1 MSSIS
6 VMGQVIITITM
17 FFLIYLFFRNMYP
30 PRYKRKLVYAGTFT
44 AEVVVMILVN
54 LLNQPFINLV
64 FTFVSVNFIC
74 LRLYQCKLRDIWLH
88 NSLFLLLMFFSDT
101 FTVLLWTVIKTQTV
115 ADVLANYQ
123 LMLVSNLLN
132 ILLMFLAY
140 RIYSSVLNHTEVL
153 SVRYKESIFLAMM
166 TAFEVFIIY
175 CFSLTVKTRMDGIKI
190 IVMLLGFLFFNI
202 FVTYI
207 ISQVSKAYKYKYEL
221 SLSQRQSEIQLIH
234 YQEMSKKYRES
245 SKIIHDIKKHM
256 ATLEALR
263 YNSDEKAAKYE
274 KLINKEIDKL
284 YSGFQC
290 TNQILSV
297 VLSQKID
304 GAEAENIKLVVQ
316 VEDVLFDFIDDL
328 DMTAIFANLWDNA
341 IEACLNLDIGR
352 RYIKFMIQK
361 INDYVFINMENSFDG
376 HLCRS
381 DERLL
386 STKKNHQGIGISS
399 IETAVEKYDGVFL
412 INTSDGIF
420 HIEIS
425 MPILE
430 KVLIKNRAE

>member
-1 MSSIS
+1 MNSIS
-6 VMGQVIITITM
+6 VVGQAIITITM
-17 FFLIYLFFRNMYP
+17 FFLVYMFFRNMYP
-30 PRYKRKLVYAGTFT
+30 LRYKRKWLYIGTFCT
-44 AEVVVMILVN
+44 EVALMLLIN
-54 LLNQPFINLV
+54 LLNQPFLNLT

-88 NSLFLLLMFFSDT
+88 NSLFLLLMFFCDT

-123 LMLVSNLLN
+123 LMIVSNLLN

-140 RIYSSVLNHTEVL
+140 RIYSTVLNHKEVL
-153 SVRYKESIFLAMM
+153 SVRFKESIFLAMM

-175 CFSLTVKTRMDGIKI
+175 SFSLTVKTRFDGIKI

-234 YQEMSKKYRES
+234 YQEMSKKYQES

-263 YNSDEKAAKYE
+263 YKSDEKAEKYE
-274 KLINKEIDKL
+274 KLINNEIDKL

-297 VLSQKID
+297 VLSQKIET
-304 GAEAENIKLVVQ
+304 AEAENINLTVQ

-341 IEACLNLDIGR
+341 IEACLNLNIEKR
-352 RYIKFMIQK
+352 HIKFMIQK
-361 INDYVFINMENSFDG
+361 INDYVFISMENSFDN
-376 HLCRS
+376 HICRS
-381 DERLL
+381 DERFL

-399 IETAVEKYDGVFL
+399 IEAAVKKYDGVFL
-412 INTSDGIF
+412 VSTSDGIF

-425 MPILE
+425 VPILE
-430 KVLIKNRAE
+430 KVLIQNRAE